1 MKYIFCFG
9 GIQTYRRFYF
19 SRRLFAKHHTLTSWC
34 RIFSSRS
41 RSCKVRILS
50 ISKFFLFIVVILTSI
65 LLKTAFWQNFKSSF
79 SLSHNKHG
87 EKNKSG
93 NRPVKGAK
101 KTKCYKR
108 LIYKQFFQVSGL
120 YGPQFLS
127 YLPKRFT
134 HLCSFVWRLH
144 ICVEFWYTNMAAG
157 NQQNHL
163 EFTFSTKALFFTRA
177 LAYVH
182 INTSCITRKG

>member
-1 MKYIFCFG
+1 MKYIFFFF
-9 GIQTYRRFYF
+9 GIQTYRSFYF

-50 ISKFFLFIVVILTSI
+50 VSNFFLFIVVILTSI
-65 LLKTAFWQNFKSSF
+65 LLKTDFDKTSIARFHCHTINTAQ
-79 SLSHNKHG
+79 
-87 EKNKSG
+87 KNKSG

-134 HLCSFVWRLH
+134 HLCSFV
-144 ICVEFWYTNMAAG
+144 
-157 NQQNHL
+157 
-163 EFTFSTKALFFTRA
+163 
-177 LAYVH
+177 
-182 INTSCITRKG
+182 